1 MIDTDDV
8 TRSLREAGLRVTR
21 PRLAVLS
28 ALAQQPH
35 ATADDVGRA
44 LRSSPAT
51 AETSVQAVYDVL
63 AALHKVGLVR
73 RFQPAGSAA
82 RYELRVAD
90 NHHHLVCR
98 SCGEVADVDCAVGE
112 APCLDP
118 GSPAASSG
126 FVVDEAEVTYWGLCA
141 ACAVS

>member
-1 MIDTDDV
+1 MSDTDDV

-28 ALAQQPH
+28 ALESQPH
-35 ATADDVGRA
+35 ATADDVGRR
-44 LRSSPAT
+44 LRDHGST
-51 AETSVQAVYDVL
+51 AEISVQAVYDVL
-63 AALHKVGLVR
+63 AALHRVGLVR
-73 RFQPAGSAA
+73 RFQPAGSPA

-112 APCLDP
+112 VPCLDP
-118 GSPAASSG
+118 GQPATSSG
-126 FVVDEAEVTYWGLCA
+126 FVVDEAEVTYWGTCA
-141 ACAVS
+141 ACARA

>member
-1 MIDTDDV
+1 MSHSDDV

-28 ALAQQPH
+28 TLEHQPH
-35 ATADDVGRA
+35 ATADDVGRS
-44 LRSSPAT
+44 LREHPST
-51 AETSVQAVYDVL
+51 QEISVQAVYDVL

-73 RFQPAGSAA
+73 RFQPAGSSA

-98 SCGEVADVDCAVGE
+98 GCGEVTDVDCAVGE
-112 APCLDP
+112 VPCLDA
-118 GSPAASSG
+118 GEPATTSG
-126 FVVDEAEVTYWGLCA
+126 FVVDEAEVTYWGTCA
-141 ACAVS
+141 ACREV